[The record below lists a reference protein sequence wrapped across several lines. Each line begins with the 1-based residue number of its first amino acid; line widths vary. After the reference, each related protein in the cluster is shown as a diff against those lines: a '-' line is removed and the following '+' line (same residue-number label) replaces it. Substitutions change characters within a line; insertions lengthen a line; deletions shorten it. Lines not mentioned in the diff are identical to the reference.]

1 MDSVMNNEDRLN
13 LQKMI
18 KANDVED
25 QTGLI
30 RQARHSSIIG
40 EQVKEF
46 LFLKNK
52 YPRLAKS
59 NPNEFEKMC
68 LSKCSFLFN
77 NYTDI
82 YNKLYKDEL
91 DLDILNQFL
100 TVLRQIEDGKIDQ
113 HEGSYKVGQL
123 LKKIYIDSALKKA
136 DKLDAA
142 DKKKNKKGKK
152 DKKSEE
158 PREISWKEYK
168 ASTL

>member
-1 MDSVMNNEDRLN
+1 MDSVMNNEERLN

-18 KANDVED
+18 KANNVED
-25 QTGLI
+25 QTDVI
-30 RQARHSSIIG
+30 RQVKHSNTIQ

-46 LFLKNK
+46 LFLKKK

-59 NPNEFEKMC
+59 NPKEFEKMC

-100 TVLRQIEDGKIDQ
+100 TVLKQIEDGKIDQ

-123 LKKIYIDSALKKA
+123 LKKIYVDSALKKA
-136 DKLDAA
+136 DKLDAI
-142 DKKKNKKGKK
+142 DKKKNKN
-152 DKKSEE
+152 DKKIRGTERYILE
-158 PREISWKEYK
+158 GI
-168 ASTL
+168 